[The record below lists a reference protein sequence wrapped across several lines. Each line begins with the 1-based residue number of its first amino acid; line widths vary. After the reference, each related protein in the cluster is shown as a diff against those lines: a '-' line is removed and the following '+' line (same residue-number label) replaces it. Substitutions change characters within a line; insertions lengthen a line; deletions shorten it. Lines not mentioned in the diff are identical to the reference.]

1 MCTEIK
7 GDPDLNACVQQMS
20 EGGGVIQSFLSVL
33 KDVLKCK
40 VSLAD
45 VLCAVYSSL

>member
-20 EGGGVIQSFLSVL
+20 GGVIQSFLSVL